1 MKIGD
6 ENWEIGDR
14 RGLNVSAYDAY
25 VLACAINQRA
35 PLLTLGSG
43 LRARAGIE
51 IGCTGGESTMK
62 SYSYSEARGN
72 FATVLDEA
80 ERDGAVEIR
89 RRDGTVFRIL
99 PLRKSKASPLDVK
112 GVKVKVSA
120 DDLVAIVREGRERKP
135 YE

>member
-1 MKIGD
+1 
-6 ENWEIGDR
+6 
-14 RGLNVSAYDAY
+14 
-25 VLACAINQRA
+25 
-35 PLLTLGSG
+35 
-43 LRARAGIE
+43 
-51 IGCTGGESTMK
+51 MK

-89 RRDGTVFRIL
+89 RRDGSVFRIL

-112 GVKVKVSA
+112 GVKVKVST
-120 DDLVAIVREGRERKP
+120 DDLVAIVREGRERKT

>member
-1 MKIGD
+1 
-6 ENWEIGDR
+6 
-14 RGLNVSAYDAY
+14 
-25 VLACAINQRA
+25 
-35 PLLTLGSG
+35 
-43 LRARAGIE
+43 
-51 IGCTGGESTMK
+51 MK

-112 GVKVKVSA
+112 GVKLKVSSA
-120 DDLVAIVREGRERKP
+120 DLIAIVREGRERR
-135 YE
+135 